1 VVADAADW
9 GEPMSTTAQVSAISA
24 PMTLRLTGFE
34 DVHAKKKEEIELS
47 FDQFA
52 KLICEPKPHP
62 SKDSC
67 PLLKLAT
74 FGDIRT
80 DKGSLR
86 HDANVLSVYGVEGDY
101 DAGVMPFDE
110 AVARL
115 DMAGVEAL
123 VYTTPSYTEEKPK
136 WRVLAPF
143 AEAHTPEQRARF
155 VARLNGVLGGVLAR
169 ESFITAQ
176 TFYFGRVDGADYKA
190 ERIDGFRI
198 DTRSDLDARAIG
210 PSAAAQSEPQTPQD
224 EFART
229 MALRGVGEDT
239 LSDLRDALLNG
250 LRDEYADSYPLWVN
264 AGQALKSLEQ
274 AGHGDAALEMWH
286 EFSRRSSK
294 YDESAADQK
303 WETLA
308 PNRITF
314 KSIFEWAQEDAWKN
328 PRSGP
333 ALKTCG
339 PEEYSLLE
347 DRSDTGNAN
356 MLIRL
361 ADGNLRFV
369 PERNLW
375 LWWDGSRWIADEFM
389 SFAFAAAARVA
400 QFHHGKADEFRRQA
414 SDSALDEGKVKR
426 IRSIAEDIDKWA
438 TRCRSKHFVDNML
451 AMTSRDSRISV
462 PAAELDKDPW
472 LFGVANGVVDL
483 RSGLLREA
491 ARDEFVTKR
500 SPIAFDP
507 TAKAT
512 RWKQFIAE
520 ITGAPRAVEYDER
533 SGLVKHDTVGRY
545 DARPDLASYL
555 QRALGYCCTARTDQ
569 HKMFLA
575 IGAGSN
581 GKNVLLDIVQEVMG
595 DYCRTIPPEALMA
608 SRHDAD
614 SERPSPT
621 AASLAASRLAISSE
635 SRDGQKLDVAL
646 VKRHTGGGYMT
657 ARLMRENTFRF
668 EITHK
673 LVLMTNHRPSLDHL
687 DDALRGRL
695 HLVPFD
701 RVWNRPGHTERNE
714 TLPDGD
720 PGLMDELRAEAP
732 GVLAWLIEGAV
743 KYAGDGL
750 TPPQEV
756 VRMTRAYFAE
766 QDPVGRWLETME
778 RCAPEHGTPARE
790 LYNTFLLWHR
800 DEDEGNGKAPDT
812 EKAFSNILEGRGIT
826 KKKTK
831 AANKFGLTSK
841 KTNET

>member
-1 VVADAADW
+1 
-9 GEPMSTTAQVSAISA
+9 MSTAAQVSSISA
-24 PMTLRLTGFE
+24 PGTLRLTGFE
-34 DVHAKKKEEIELS
+34 DVHATEKQEIEVN
-47 FDQFA
+47 FDQLA
-52 KLICEPKPHP
+52 RYIREPKLHP

-74 FGDIRT
+74 FGDLRT

-143 AEAHTPEQRARF
+143 AEAHTPEQRAKF

-176 TFYFGRVDGADYKA
+176 TFYFGRVEGAAYKA

-210 PSAAAQSEPQTPQD
+210 PNAAPQSEAQTPQD

-229 MALRGVGEDT
+229 MALKGVDADT
-239 LSDLRDALLNG
+239 LTDLRDALLNG

-264 AGQALKSLEQ
+264 TGHALKSLEQ
-274 AGHGDAALEMWH
+274 AGHGDEALTLWH
-286 EFSRRSSK
+286 EFSQRSDK
-294 YDESAADQK
+294 YEESAADQK
-303 WETLA
+303 WESLA

-314 KSIFEWAQEDAWKN
+314 RSVFEWAQNDGWKN
-328 PRSGP
+328 PRSAQ
-333 ALKTCG
+333 ALKTGG
-339 PEEYSLLE
+339 PEDYAQLV

-356 MLIRL
+356 LLIRL
-361 ADGNLRFV
+361 SDGNLRYV

-375 LWWDGSRWIADEFM
+375 LWWDGSRWIADQFM
-389 SFAFAAAARVA
+389 TYAFEAAARVA
-400 QFHHGKADEFRRQA
+400 QHYHGKADEYRRQA
-414 SDSALDEGKVKR
+414 SDTGL
-426 IRSIAEDIDKWA
+426 AEDEAKRNRANAKGLDQWA
-438 TRCRSKHFVDNML
+438 THCRNKRSVDAML
-451 AMTSRDSRISV
+451 AMASRDIRISV

-483 RSGLLREA
+483 RTGKLRDA

-507 TAKAT
+507 YATAP
-512 RWKQFIAE
+512 RWLRFIAE
-520 ITGAPRAVEYDER
+520 ITGTPLDAEYDAD
-533 SGLVKHDTVGRY
+533 SGLLRSETVGRY
-545 DARPDLASYL
+545 NGRPELAEYL

-569 HKMFLA
+569 HKML
-575 IGAGSN
+575 IMVGAGSN
-581 GKNVLLDIVQEVMG
+581 GKNILLDTVQAVLG
-595 DYCRTIPPEALMA
+595 DYCKPIPPEALMA
-608 SRHDAD
+608 SRYDAD

-621 AASLAASRLAISSE
+621 TASLAGARLAISSE
-635 SRDGQKLDVAL
+635 SRDGARLDVAL

-657 ARLMRENTFRF
+657 ARLMRENSFRF

-673 LVLMTNHRPSLDHL
+673 LALMTNHKPSLDHL
-687 DDALRGRL
+687 DEALRGRL

-701 RVWNRPGHTERNE
+701 RVWNRPGQTDRNE
-714 TLPDGD
+714 ALPDGD
-720 PGLMDELRAEAP
+720 PKLMDSLRAEAP
-732 GVLAWLIEGAV
+732 GVLAWLIKGAV
-743 KYAGDGL
+743 MFAQDGL
-750 TPPQEV
+750 TPPREV

-778 RCAPEHGTPARE
+778 RCGPEQGTPARE
-790 LYNTFLLWHR
+790 LFMSFLQWHR
-800 DEDEGNGKAPDT
+800 DEDDGNGRAPET
-812 EKAFSNILEGRGIT
+812 EKAFSMILEGRGVL
-826 KKKTK
+826 KKRR
-831 AANKFGLTSK
+831 AAGVRYGLRAK
-841 KTNET
+841 NVVET